1 MQCLSA
7 AARQDPDR
15 MVKQEDLP
23 LQRTLRVGKIT
34 VGLIGLDV
42 ALGRI
47 LARAEQDEDEAVAEL
62 LAEVGK
68 HNYIP
73 DSAVDNYREAL
84 RREYQRQRSGRQT
97 IGPHLSIR
105 ILGPGCVSCNRL
117 NTLLFD
123 ILQDMGV
130 AADIEQIHDLD
141 EIWRHGVTK
150 TPALIINGEVKSSGK
165 IPSRSEVEEWL
176 RQITMA

>member
-1 MQCLSA
+1 MNT
-7 AARQDPDR
+7 PD
-15 MVKQEDLP
+15 DIP
-23 LQRTLRVGKIT
+23 LQRTLRIGKIT

-42 ALGRI
+42 ALSRI

-68 HNYIP
+68 YNYIP
-73 DSAVDNYREAL
+73 DSAVANYREAL
-84 RREYQRQRSGRQT
+84 RGEYLRQRGGQRASGQ
-97 IGPHLSIR
+97 HLSIR

-117 NTLLFD
+117 NTLIFD
-123 ILQDMGV
+123 ILQEMGI

-141 EIWRHGVTK
+141 EIWRHGVTR

-165 IPSRSEVEEWL
+165 MPSRSEVEEWL
-176 RQITMA
+176 RRATPS

>member
-1 MQCLSA
+1 
-7 AARQDPDR
+7 

-34 VGLIGLDV
+34 VGLVGLDV
-42 ALGRI
+42 ALGRV
-47 LARAEQDEDEAVAEL
+47 LARSDQGENEAVEEL
-62 LAEVGK
+62 LVEVGK
-68 HNYIP
+68 YNYIP
-73 DSAVDNYREAL
+73 DSAIANYREAL
-84 RREYQRQRSGRQT
+84 RREYLRQRRGHQESGS
-97 IGPHLSIR
+97 HLSIR

-123 ILQDMGV
+123 ILQEMGI

-141 EIWRHGVTK
+141 EIWRHGVTR

-165 IPSRSEVEEWL
+165 MPSRSEVEEWI
-176 RQITMA
+176 RQTTLT